1 MQEQTGGSPAG
12 DGYTAAAIVALLV
25 LTGTMVLAM
34 FTRTEP
40 HPPLVVE
47 PFALGPFLAAS
58 LAIGAAA
65 FGLVVR
71 GMRFAMAIALLFAL
85 TALVSYGPQKYVDPA
100 FPKIWPAVIVAQG
113 AIAVILWRA
122 ISRAIRQMRSAV
134 ARAVR

>member
-1 MQEQTGGSPAG
+1 MQEQTGRKKIG

-25 LTGTMVLAM
+25 LTGTMLLAM

-65 FGLVVR
+65 YCLVVS
-71 GMRFAMAIALLFAL
+71 GIRFAMAIALLFAL

-100 FPKIWPAVIVAQG
+100 FPEIWSAVIVAQV
-113 AIAVILWRA
+113 AIAVILWQVICRA
-122 ISRAIRQMRSAV
+122 IWQLSWSDGNRT
-134 ARAVR
+134 

>member
-1 MQEQTGGSPAG
+1 MQEQTGRSQFG
-12 DGYTAAAIVALLV
+12 DGYTAAAIVALLM
-25 LTGTMVLAM
+25 LTGTMLLAM

-65 FGLVVR
+65 YCMVVR
-71 GMRFAMAIALLFAL
+71 GMRFAMATALLFAL
-85 TALVSYGPQKYVDPA
+85 TALVSYGPQKYVDSALPQ
-100 FPKIWPAVIVAQG
+100 IWPAVIVAQG

-122 ISRAIRQMRSAV
+122 ICRAIRQMSSPAGSRT
-134 ARAVR
+134 